1 MDVVERELR
10 SVFAALICS
19 SVLSTRALTDDV
31 NDDRENVVVVV
42 STDEVVKRAPDRV
55 VNVAA
60 VVRYGLVV
68 VNKTP
73 SDVVVNVDGVVVD
86 VTWVVSGNPVVK
98 SGPFVVLKMFAE
110 VDVNK
115 DGDVVDATVVL
126 SAVVV
131 ILVVRLGEEVVIKI
145 SPELVVKIGTV
156 DVVRMIPAVVAG
168 ANVVVVVVVV
178 VMVLVFV
185 KEVVLI

>member
-42 STDEVVKRAPDRV
+42 STDEVVKRAPDGV

-60 VVRYGLVV
+60 VVRNGLVV

-73 SDVVVNVDGVVVD
+73 CDVVVNVDGVVVD
-86 VTWVVSGNPVVK
+86 ITWVVSGNPVVK
-98 SGPFVVLKMFAE
+98 SGRFVVLKMFAV
-110 VDVNK
+110 VDVNR
-115 DGDVVDATVVL
+115 DGVVVDATVVL
-126 SAVVV
+126 EVVVV
-131 ILVVRLGEEVVIKI
+131 ILVVRIGEEVVIKI
-145 SPELVVKIGTV
+145 SAELVVKIGTV
-156 DVVRMIPAVVAG
+156 DVVRMIPTVVAG
-168 ANVVVVVVVV
+168 ANVVFVV
-178 VMVLVFV
+178 VMVLVVV
-185 KEVVLI
+185 KEVVSI

>member
-19 SVLSTRALTDDV
+19 SVLSTRAVTDDV

-73 SDVVVNVDGVVVD
+73 CDVVVNVDGVVVD
-86 VTWVVSGNPVVK
+86 VTLVVSGNPVVK
-98 SGPFVVLKMFAE
+98 IGPFVVLKMFVE
-110 VDVNK
+110 VDVNR
-115 DGDVVDATVVL
+115 DSVVVDATVVL
-126 SAVVV
+126 NVVVV
-131 ILVVRLGEEVVIKI
+131 ILVVRFGEEVVI

-156 DVVRMIPAVVAG
+156 DVVRMIPAVVAD
-168 ANVVVVVVVV
+168 ANVVLAV
-178 VMVLVFV
+178 VMVLVLV
-185 KEVVLI
+185 KEVVSI

>member
-19 SVLSTRALTDDV
+19 SVLSTRAVTDDV

-42 STDEVVKRAPDRV
+42 STDEVVKRAPERV

-73 SDVVVNVDGVVVD
+73 CDVVVNVDGVVVD
-86 VTWVVSGNPVVK
+86 VTWVVSGNPLVK
-98 SGPFVVLKMFAE
+98 SGPFVVLKMFAG
-110 VDVNK
+110 VDVNR
-115 DGDVVDATVVL
+115 DGVVVDSTVVL
-126 SAVVV
+126 NVVVV
-131 ILVVRLGEEVVIKI
+131 ILVVRLGEKVVIKI
-145 SPELVVKIGTV
+145 SAELVVKIGTV
-156 DVVRMIPAVVAG
+156 DVVRMIPTVVAG
-168 ANVVVVVVVV
+168 ANFVVVVV
-178 VMVLVFV
+178 VMVLAVV
-185 KEVVLI
+185 KEVVSI

>member
-31 NDDRENVVVVV
+31 NDDRENIAVVV
-42 STDEVVKRAPDRV
+42 STEEVVKRAPDRV

-73 SDVVVNVDGVVVD
+73 CDVVVNVDGVVVD
-86 VTWVVSGNPVVK
+86 VTLVVSGNPVVK
-98 SGPFVVLKMFAE
+98 SGPFVVLKMFVE
-110 VDVNK
+110 VDVIRDNV
-115 DGDVVDATVVL
+115 VVDATVVL
-126 SAVVV
+126 NVVVV
-131 ILVVRLGEEVVIKI
+131 ILVVRLGEEVVI

-156 DVVRMIPAVVAG
+156 DVVRMIPAVVAD
-168 ANVVVVVVVV
+168 ANVVLAV
-178 VMVLVFV
+178 VMVLVLV
-185 KEVVLI
+185 KEVVSI

>member
-19 SVLSTRALTDDV
+19 SVLSTRAVTDDV

-42 STDEVVKRAPDRV
+42 STEEVVKRAPERV

-73 SDVVVNVDGVVVD
+73 CDVVVNVDGVVVD
-86 VTWVVSGNPVVK
+86 VTLVVSGNPVVK
-98 SGPFVVLKMFAE
+98 IGPFVVLKMFVE
-110 VDVNK
+110 VDVNR
-115 DGDVVDATVVL
+115 DSVVVDATVVL
-126 SAVVV
+126 NVVVV
-131 ILVVRLGEEVVIKI
+131 ILVVRFGEEVVI

-168 ANVVVVVVVV
+168 ANVVVVAV
-178 VMVLVFV
+178 VMVLVVV
-185 KEVVLI
+185 KEVVSI

>member
-19 SVLSTRALTDDV
+19 SVLSTRAVTDDV

-110 VDVNK
+110 VDVNR
-115 DGDVVDATVVL
+115 DGVVVDATVVL
-126 SAVVV
+126 NVVVV

-145 SPELVVKIGTV
+145 PPELVVKIGTV

-168 ANVVVVVVVV
+168 VTVVVVVVVI
-178 VMVLVFV
+178 VLVVV

>member
-42 STDEVVKRAPDRV
+42 STDEVVKRAPDGV

-73 SDVVVNVDGVVVD
+73 CDVVVNVDGVVVD

-110 VDVNK
+110 VDVNR
-115 DGDVVDATVVL
+115 DGVVDATIVL
-126 SAVVV
+126 DVVVV
-131 ILVVRLGEEVVIKI
+131 ILVVRISEEVVIKI

-168 ANVVVVVVVV
+168 VTVVVVVVFI
-178 VMVLVFV
+178 VLVG
-185 KEVVLI
+185 KEVVSI

>member
-31 NDDRENVVVVV
+31 NDDRENIVVVV

-73 SDVVVNVDGVVVD
+73 CDVVVNVDGVVVD
-86 VTWVVSGNPVVK
+86 VTLVVSGNPVVK
-98 SGPFVVLKMFAE
+98 SGPFVVLKMFVE
-110 VDVNK
+110 VDVIRDNV
-115 DGDVVDATVVL
+115 VVDATVVL
-126 SAVVV
+126 NVVVV
-131 ILVVRLGEEVVIKI
+131 ILVVRLGEEVVI

-168 ANVVVVVVVV
+168 ANVVVVVV
-178 VMVLVFV
+178 MVLVVV
-185 KEVVLI
+185 KEVVSI